1 LDDVLNLQ
9 AVFASEIGAFSGIT
23 LSNVQASQEG
33 QEVCADC
40 LSEFP
45 DEFEFFCVS
54 CGDVAVAGNTL
65 GFTLRMSSE
74 VFTGYMTNANGKAT
88 QLVFTFDL
96 EYVQGA
102 QRRLLAV
109 VDAGSLANGDT
120 HVSAIDFGLRHA
132 SVYDT
137 GNLNRNVWIVSLVV
151 FLLVVNGA
159 LVYLTVYRR
168 RQKQQQETA
177 QDTLEAVEII
187 M

>member
-1 LDDVLNLQ
+1 M
-9 AVFASEIGAFSGIT
+9 G
-23 LSNVQASQEG
+23 
-33 QEVCADC
+33 
-40 LSEFP
+40 
-45 DEFEFFCVS
+45 
-54 CGDVAVAGNTL
+54 

-74 VFTGYMTNANGKAT
+74 VFTGYMTNANGKPT

-109 VDAGSLANGDT
+109 VDAGGFLANGDT

-137 GNLNRNVWIVSLVV
+137 RNLTGNVWILSLVV
-151 FLLVVNGA
+151 FLLIVNGA
-159 LVYLTVYRR
+159 LVYLTVCRR
-168 RQKQQQETA
+168 QQKQQEETA
-177 QDTLEAVEII
+177 QDKVEVVEIR